1 MGFGAVAGG
10 IGGAVMGAIAGAIT
24 QAYTGSPVLLSLPTL
39 TILTSGRCSLP
50 ADHSFLLTIDTLH
63 HSIVHITHLAVGKC
77 GSPNFIKYLGPVDP
91 NWTRE
96 KPDTKHAKKTVRK
109 KPTIGATC
117 LLCNSCTYII
127 NQNVQNNKKKISV
140 NLECTIIS
148 KQHCP

>member
-1 MGFGAVAGG
+1 MITKLRAH
-10 IGGAVMGAIAGAIT
+10 IT
-24 QAYTGSPVLLSLPTL
+24 QKCKKLNLPTL

-96 KPDTKHAKKTVRK
+96 KPDTKHAKNCQEKTHNRSHL
-109 KPTIGATC
+109 PALQQLHIH
-117 LLCNSCTYII
+117 N
-127 NQNVQNNKKKISV
+127 
-140 NLECTIIS
+140 
-148 KQHCP
+148 

>member
-1 MGFGAVAGG
+1 MAYELYFTQCVCTR
-10 IGGAVMGAIAGAIT
+10 AIEHSILSLNILYIYSCVGLLV
-24 QAYTGSPVLLSLPTL
+24 VLLPTL

-50 ADHSFLLTIDTLH
+50 ADHSFLLTIDSLH
-63 HSIVHITHLAVGKC
+63 HSIVRIAHLAVGKC

-109 KPTIGATC
+109 KPTNEATC

-127 NQNVQNNKKKISV
+127 NQMFR
-140 NLECTIIS
+140 TIKVSI
-148 KQHCP
+148 

>member
-1 MGFGAVAGG
+1 MVSSSGRNN
-10 IGGAVMGAIAGAIT
+10 
-24 QAYTGSPVLLSLPTL
+24 SLPTL

-109 KPTIGATC
+109 KPTIEATC

-127 NQNVQNNKKKISV
+127 NQNVQNNKKKKKISV